1 MLTYGPRY
9 PSGPVSPLGPAGASL
24 LLGTGG
30 GPISPVVDNQ
40 GALCFEPYKKIN
52 NFFNMFS
59 DYIYTLATWF
69 KG

>member
-40 GALCFEPYKKIN
+40 GALCFEPYKKN
-52 NFFNMFS
+52 
-59 DYIYTLATWF
+59 
-69 KG
+69 